1 MRWIIL
7 LLAVALLPSCQ
18 QNTGETTTA
27 MIDIQG
33 HRGARGYYPEN
44 TIQGM
49 LMAMDM
55 GVTTLEMDVVITAD
69 DQVVVSHEPWMSAT
83 ICLDSSGQEL
93 ADAPEWYNIYRMSY
107 AEVQQYDCGSKP
119 HPRFPLQQS
128 APEQKPLLRELLTA
142 TEAYAVAK
150 QLPPPRYNIEIKSK
164 PEGDDLFHPG
174 PAEFARLVLRVIDEM
189 GLIRRTCIQSFDMRP
204 LEYVRLYAP
213 AIHIAQLV
221 EDRQPFS
228 TYGNMLSFTPQV
240 FSPNYAL
247 VTPEM
252 VDWCHSRGMQLI
264 PWTVNDTTAIR
275 RLIDMGVD
283 GIITDFPDLV
293 PQALSL

>member
-1 MRWIIL
+1 
-7 LLAVALLPSCQ
+7 
-18 QNTGETTTA
+18 

-69 DQVVVSHEPWMSAT
+69 KQVIVSHEPWLSAT

-93 ADAPEWYNIYRMSY
+93 ADAPDWYNIYRMSY

-128 APEQKPLLRELLTA
+128 APEQKPLLQDLLTA
-142 TEAYAVAK
+142 TEAYATAK

-164 PEGDDLFHPG
+164 PEGDDLYHPV
-174 PAEFARLVLRVIDEM
+174 PAEFARLVLRIIDEM

-213 AIHIAQLV
+213 AIRIAQLV
-221 EDRQPFS
+221 EEQQPFS
-228 TYGNMLSFTPQV
+228 TYEKMLSFTPQV

-247 VTPEM
+247 VTPDM
-252 VDWCHSRGMQLI
+252 VAWCHRRGMQLI
-264 PWTVNDTTAIR
+264 PWTVNDTAAIR
-275 RLIDMGVD
+275 QLIEMGVD

-293 PQALSL
+293 TQELSL